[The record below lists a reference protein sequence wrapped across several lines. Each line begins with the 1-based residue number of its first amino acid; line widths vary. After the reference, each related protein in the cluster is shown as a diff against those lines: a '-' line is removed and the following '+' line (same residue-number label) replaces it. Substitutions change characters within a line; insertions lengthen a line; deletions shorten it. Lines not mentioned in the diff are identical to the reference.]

1 MQNTSNFLDL
11 ISEYISK
18 LPKQESVDVKEQVDQ
33 CINSGTDLKIIWELI
48 QGVHETE
55 KLNYSNEQN
64 YSIQQLTTQ
73 EVSFPLC

>member
-1 MQNTSNFLDL
+1 M
-11 ISEYISK
+11 
-18 LPKQESVDVKEQVDQ
+18 DVKEQVDQ

-55 KLNYSNEQN
+55 KLKKKQRNYSNEQN